1 MWSPGFKG
9 SRLRTYGLGGSWLQ
23 AAPAV
28 SREPCTSR
36 VLDRG
41 DLRQRGDETAPVGAL
56 LGQDAP
62 PRVRDPV
69 VTPPAGA
76 RLLDPASLDPAAVL
90 EAVQGGVQRRE
101 RERQPAVRALL
112 DHLRDFVPVMGLA
125 FDDRENDQFGAAF
138 LGIFGRATV
147 RHAGSLYEGDLYIT
161 GLDGIA
167 EANGWRGDADFQSDI
182 AARQA

>member
-23 AAPAV
+23 VARAV

-36 VLDRG
+36 VLDPG

-101 RERQPAVRALL
+101 RERQPAVRGLLGGEQGGVPPPDLERHPAVRALL

-125 FDDRENDQFGAAF
+125 FDDRENDQFGA
-138 LGIFGRATV
+138 
-147 RHAGSLYEGDLYIT
+147 
-161 GLDGIA
+161 
-167 EANGWRGDADFQSDI
+167 
-182 AARQA
+182 